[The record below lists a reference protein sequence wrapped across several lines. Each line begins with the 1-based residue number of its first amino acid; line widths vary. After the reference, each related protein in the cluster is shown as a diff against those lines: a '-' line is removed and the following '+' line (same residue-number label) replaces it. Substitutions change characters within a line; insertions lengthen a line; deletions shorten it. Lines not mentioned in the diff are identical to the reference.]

1 MNDSMDDG
9 GACTVPQKNIKQNTA
24 KKVENFLAFNLN
36 KF

>member
-24 KKVENFLAFNLN
+24 KKLKTFWHLI
-36 KF
+36 